1 MKKKQQNK
9 KLISNKPRGAT
20 HGITKTELKKIIR
33 LGKYQLERAA
43 KPDSTTL
50 RFISH
55 WTLASSGRRTFK
67 KRQ

>member
-9 KLISNKPRGAT
+9 KLKSNKPRGAT

-55 WTLASSGRRTFK
+55 
-67 KRQ
+67 